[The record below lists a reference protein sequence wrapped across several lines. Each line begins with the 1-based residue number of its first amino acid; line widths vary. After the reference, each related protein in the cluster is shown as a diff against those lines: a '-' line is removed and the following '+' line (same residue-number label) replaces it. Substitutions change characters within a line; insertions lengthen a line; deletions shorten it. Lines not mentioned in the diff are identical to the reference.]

1 MSASACPRPRLQSCL
16 RRCTDS
22 IVKGREPMS
31 SSGPGGSERSNQSS
45 DGSGRSNLMSLR
57 DRIGIDVGRRLRLE
71 DALEWAAEHEVRWID
86 IQLDTGANALSSF
99 DDARAVGVRRA
110 CERYGVHLGLH
121 TASAVNVAEVA
132 PYVGDAVERY
142 LEAYVEI
149 APRLGAEWIVMHA
162 GFHFTSDKE
171 RRMAAGLDRLKR
183 IVVHAERH
191 GALVLLENLNKEP
204 DEAEIHY
211 LAHTVE
217 EWRYYF
223 DAIQSP
229 AFKLSFT
236 VNHAHLVPEG
246 IDGFVDAI
254 DMRRVE
260 EVRLA
265 DCFRNGHE
273 VHLKPGAG
281 VIDFADM
288 FRRIEGKRFSGH
300 YTNAFGSL
308 DDMLAGRDEL
318 VRLAG
323 LARSDPLP

>member
-1 MSASACPRPRLQSCL
+1 
-16 RRCTDS
+16 
-22 IVKGREPMS
+22 
-31 SSGPGGSERSNQSS
+31 
-45 DGSGRSNLMSLR
+45 
-57 DRIGIDVGRRLRLE
+57 
-71 DALEWAAEHEVRWID
+71 VRWID
-86 IQLDTGANALSSF
+86 IQLDAGSNALRSF
-99 DDARAVGVRRA
+99 DDARAAGVRRA
-110 CERYGVHLGLH
+110 GQRYGVHLGLH

-183 IVVHAERH
+183 IVGHAERH

-211 LAHTVE
+211 LAHTIE

-246 IDGFVDAI
+246 IAGFVEAI
-254 DMRRVE
+254 DMGRVE

-281 VIDFADM
+281 DIDFADT
-288 FRRIEGKRFSGH
+288 FQRIEGKGFKGH